1 MACCTAS
8 DFSLIS
14 YSSPRLPSPENS
26 LGNCLNIS
34 VGDRAAV
41 MIISSSLLARLRA
54 VMAGS
59 TRRLLFSPL
68 MMSIFCFCLELLP
81 LKENWL

>member
-1 MACCTAS
+1 MACGTAS
-8 DFSLIS
+8 DFSLIA
-14 YSSPRLPSPENS
+14 YSLPRLSSPENS

-41 MIISSSLLARLRA
+41 MMVSSSLLARLRA

-59 TRRLLFSPL
+59 PRKLLFNPL
-68 MMSIFCFCLELLP
+68 MMNAFCLQLLP
-81 LKENWL
+81 LKERWQ